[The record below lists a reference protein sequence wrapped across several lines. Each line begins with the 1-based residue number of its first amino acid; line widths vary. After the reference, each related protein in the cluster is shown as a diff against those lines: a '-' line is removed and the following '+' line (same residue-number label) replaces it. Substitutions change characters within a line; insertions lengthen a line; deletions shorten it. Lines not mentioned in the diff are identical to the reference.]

1 MSKLGLNPR
10 QIEALKKA
18 SVNPNDILDNLDSL
32 NNEIATLN
40 GEQPSVPEKKEEV
53 MSDDFGLPDPA
64 VLAEENARLEREIAE
79 KRAREAEEARQA
91 AEAQEAELE
100 EAVDPR
106 EAMHAQIKSILANAE
121 GAPSPEQIEALK
133 ERYKKVHV
141 IALSEDDVF
150 VFTFLRRGVWKQIQ
164 QWVEKEAQ
172 AGEGS
177 AIRAEETLRQ
187 KVLQNT
193 VLYPKGVGSPEF
205 AYNSHAGLLDTLYE
219 VVMFNSY
226 FLNTQQ
232 AMALTVEL

>member
-1 MSKLGLNPR
+1 MSNLGLNPR

-18 SVNPNDILDNLDSL
+18 SVNPNDILNNLDNL
-32 NNEIATLN
+32 NNEIAALN
-40 GEQPSVPEKKEEV
+40 GEQPAPTEKKEET
-53 MSDDFGLPDPA
+53 MSTDFGLPDPA
-64 VLAEENARLEREIAE
+64 LLAEENAKLERQIAE
-79 KRAREAEEARQA
+79 KRAREAAEAAQA
-91 AEAQEAELE
+91 AEDE
-100 EAVDPR
+100 EDVEEPLDPR
-106 EAMHAQIKSILANAE
+106 EAMQNQIKSILANAP
-121 GAPSPEQIEALK
+121 GAPSAEQIEGLK
-133 ERYKKVHV
+133 RTYKKVHV

-172 AGEGS
+172 AGDGS

-193 VLYPKGVGSPEF
+193 VLYPKNVGSPEF

>member
-64 VLAEENARLEREIAE
+64 VLAAENARLEREIAE
-79 KRAREAEEARQA
+79 KRAREAAEA
-91 AEAQEAELE
+91 AEAAEAEE
-100 EAVDPR
+100 EIEEPVDPR
-106 EAMHAQIKSILANAE
+106 EAMQNQIRSILANAE
-121 GAPSPEQIEALK
+121 GAPSPQQIEALK

>member
-10 QIEALKKA
+10 QVAALKKA
-18 SVNPNDILDNLDSL
+18 SVDPNDILNNLDNL
-32 NNEIATLN
+32 NNEIASLN
-40 GEQPSVPEKKEEV
+40 GEEPTAPEKKEEV
-53 MSDDFGLPDPA
+53 MSNDFGLPDPA
-64 VLAEENARLEREIAE
+64 ELAAENARLEREIAD
-79 KRAREAEEARQA
+79 KRAREVEAAREA
-91 AEAQEAELE
+91 AEDQEAELE
-100 EAVDPR
+100 QAVDPR
-106 EAMHAQIKSILANAE
+106 EAMQNQIKNILANAV

-141 IALSEDDVF
+141 IALSEEDVF

-177 AIRAEETLRQ
+177 AVRAEETLRQ

>member
-64 VLAEENARLEREIAE
+64 VLAAENARLEREIAE
-79 KRAREAEEARQA
+79 KRAREAAEA
-91 AEAQEAELE
+91 AEAAEAEE
-100 EAVDPR
+100 EAEEPVDPR
-106 EAMHAQIKSILANAE
+106 EAMHNQIRSILANAE
-121 GAPSPEQIEALK
+121 GAPSPQQIEALK

>member
-18 SVNPNDILDNLDSL
+18 SVSPNDILSNLDSL
-32 NNEIATLN
+32 NSEIAAAN
-40 GEQPSVPEKKEEV
+40 GDENATPKKEEET
-53 MSDDFGLPDPA
+53 MSNDFGLPDPS
-64 VLAEENARLEREIAE
+64 VLAAENERLERELAE
-79 KRAREAEEARQA
+79 KRAREVEEAREA
-91 AEAQEAELE
+91 ADAAVDEIEADL
-100 EAVDPR
+100 DPR
-106 EAMHAQIKSILANAE
+106 EAMQNQIRGILANAK
-121 GAPSPEQIEALK
+121 GAPTAQQIEQLK
-133 ERYKKVHV
+133 ERYGKVHV
-141 IALSEDDVF
+141 IALSEEDVF
-150 VFTFLRRGVWKQIQ
+150 VFTYLRRGIWKQIQ

-177 AIRAEETLRQ
+177 AVRAEETLRQ

-193 VLYPKGVGSPEF
+193 VLFPKNVGSPEF